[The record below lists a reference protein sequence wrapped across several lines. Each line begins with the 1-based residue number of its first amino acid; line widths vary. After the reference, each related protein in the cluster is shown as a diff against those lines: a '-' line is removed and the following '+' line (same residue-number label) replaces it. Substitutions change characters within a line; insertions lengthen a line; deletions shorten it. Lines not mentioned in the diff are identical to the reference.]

1 MKTLESVQKHLAKIH
16 TPESAIAQLEY
27 LEYLEFRGERV
38 CQIEK
43 VALANLA
50 QNCDWNQY

>member
-16 TPESAIAQLEY
+16 TPESALAQLEY

-43 VALANLA
+43 ISSRKPCAEL
-50 QNCDWNQY
+50 